1 VLKHFLDRIIDAV
14 EISLFDA
21 IRRHEVDRIA
31 ERPDEHAPLD
41 KNAASAPASGATD
54 AADAE
59 ARRKD
64 LQCQLSA
71 ALNAYGRMAARVEE
85 GRESVIMPH
94 LNDRSSAG
102 SIDARSVRA
111 L

>member
-41 KNAASAPASGATD
+41 K
-54 AADAE
+54 
-59 ARRKD
+59 
-64 LQCQLSA
+64 
-71 ALNAYGRMAARVEE
+71 
-85 GRESVIMPH
+85 MPH
-94 LNDRSSAG
+94 QRRHQVRQMLLTLKRDGKIFSVSYLPRSTPTEGWQLAWRKGVNRSSCR
-102 SIDARSVRA
+102 I
-111 L
+111 